1 MFQFPVTYRCLFPSE
16 EKYRRHILRDLAAAG
31 VANIV
36 LSEEM
41 IKQVITDFGFADT
54 LKKELADAGLNFL
67 DAHAPFGYMLD
78 MACPYPAQRPQMIA
92 LQKLTLEICA
102 YMGVDTITIHL
113 GNNHFKP
120 ACDYSDE
127 QLIDW
132 MKETLSELLP
142 VAERLGITICIENI
156 WFSVN
161 TPEVLNSIKA
171 CFPTD
176 ALGFCY
182 DSGHANLMAKGH
194 ASDTSFPRVHWAS
207 GGRGE
212 PLWDD
217 KILEKMLPHV
227 VNCHLH
233 DNYGVGDEHNIIG
246 DGSIDWEHIM
256 PLLLS
261 APRLKV
267 IQSEFCP
274 ISRGVAFA
282 EMVSRVEGLMKLK
295 DR

>member
-1 MFQFPVTYRCLFPSE
+1 M
-16 EKYRRHILRDLAAAG
+16 
-31 VANIV
+31 N
-36 LSEEM
+36 
-41 IKQVITDFGFADT
+41 
-54 LKKELADAGLNFL
+54 
-67 DAHAPFGYMLD
+67 
-78 MACPYPAQRPQMIA
+78 CPYPAQRPQMIA
-92 LQKLTLEICA
+92 LQKLALEICA

-120 ACDYSDE
+120 ANDYSDE
-127 QLIDW
+127 QHIDW
-132 MKETLSELLP
+132 MKETLNELLP
-142 VAERLGITICIENI
+142 VAEKLGITICIENI

-182 DSGHANLMAKGH
+182 DSGHANLMNNGRYH
-194 ASDTSFPRVHWAS
+194 EQSFPRVHWAS
-207 GGRGE
+207 SGSGE
-212 PLWDD
+212 PHWDD
-217 KILEKMLPHV
+217 KILDKMLPHV

-233 DNYGVGDEHNIIG
+233 DNYGIDDEHNLAG
-246 DGSIDWEHIM
+246 DGNTDWKHIM

-274 ISRGVAFA
+274 IKKEVSFA
-282 EMVSRVEGLMKLK
+282 KMVSRFNDLLAIK
-295 DR
+295 